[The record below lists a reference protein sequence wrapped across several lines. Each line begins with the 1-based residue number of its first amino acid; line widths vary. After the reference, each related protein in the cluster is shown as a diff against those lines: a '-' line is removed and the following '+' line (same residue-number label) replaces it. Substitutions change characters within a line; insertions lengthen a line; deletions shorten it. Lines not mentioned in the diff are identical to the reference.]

1 MVRWP
6 QKSSQ
11 EDTVSW
17 AASEQKQPASFFRLY
32 CVVVTWSPEVHV
44 TGLIW
49 GVCVIT
55 VSGGLSSS
63 MWLRAGP
70 CPSLHGQKTGQ
81 GASGPRGL
89 PGDC

>member
-17 AASEQKQPASFFRLY
+17 AASEQKQPASFFRLH
-32 CVVVTWSPEVHV
+32 CVVVTWSLEVHV

-55 VSGGLSSS
+55 VSGGLSS
-63 MWLRAGP
+63 RYVA
-70 CPSLHGQKTGQ
+70 Q
-81 GASGPRGL
+81 GWPL
-89 PGDC
+89 P